1 MIEVNELK
9 ALCGDD
15 DSMVK
20 MLLTIYLEEYGESD
34 SIIQHRFSSDDVDG
48 LFQISHELKG
58 MFSNLCAK
66 EAMTLAQAV
75 ESSSQAGSLPNQTA
89 INDLCGKIK
98 EINQQIEGILQ

>member
-1 MIEVNELK
+1 MIEVNELR

-20 MLLTIYLEEYGESD
+20 MLLSIYLEEYGESD
-34 SIIQHRFSSDDVDG
+34 DILQSRFSKDDVNG

-66 EAMTLAQAV
+66 EAMTLAQTV
-75 ESSSQAGSLPNQTA
+75 ESRSQAGSLPDQND
-89 INDLCGKIK
+89 INALCGKIK